1 MDSDAARKYE
11 NAENATIP
19 FAKILI
25 EKSGLAGFD
34 GKEAHIL
41 DLACGTG
48 AVIKEL
54 YDAVPREKWGKLKVL
69 GADVSPP
76 MLSYLAARGTA
87 QGWPNLETRV
97 VDGSVSIL
105 LPFPSLPTIIL
116 TPCL

>member
-11 NAENATIP
+11 NAENATLP

-34 GKEAHIL
+34 GEEAHIL

-54 YDAVPREKWGKLKVL
+54 YDAVPREKWGKMKVL

-76 MLSYLAARGTA
+76 MLEYLEKRGEKE
-87 QGWPNLETRV
+87 GWVGLDTRV
-97 VDGSVSIL
+97 VDGSVSLL
-105 LPFPSLPTIIL
+105 LPFPSLPF
-116 TPCL
+116 PPSY